1 MDKSLSKLRELVMDR
16 EACRAAVHGVAKS
29 QTWLSDWTELIY
41 IQDICHFQIFANT
54 FALSITCFFSYQW
67 YNHHE
72 MAKDFLDFF
81 FLLTNC
87 FLLYFLTSW
96 LFHEQVRNQQI
107 LWGEMVCTVI
117 DSFYCDCLSSGIL
130 ASQVQAALID
140 LISKI
145 CISSPIRL
153 LKALGCLC
161 VVSILLDTNQQ
172 SSEKER

>member
-1 MDKSLSKLRELVMDR
+1 
-16 EACRAAVHGVAKS
+16 
-29 QTWLSDWTELIY
+29 
-41 IQDICHFQIFANT
+41 
-54 FALSITCFFSYQW
+54 
-67 YNHHE
+67 
-72 MAKDFLDFF
+72 
-81 FLLTNC
+81 
-87 FLLYFLTSW
+87 
-96 LFHEQVRNQQI
+96 
-107 LWGEMVCTVI
+107 MVCTVI

-172 SSEKER
+172 SSEKERQLRMEYSLQCVSLLAGFLGLSTLGCLGGCYVTDLYSLFFKCTFYSIFVGELLGSTKYLIIAGSLHYLKNSSRWKYP